1 MYLISMSLQVST
13 VAVNYKG
20 RPFMQSLRE
29 NKLLFYSIGV
39 STFVIFSLASG
50 MMPELAE
57 YIELV
62 PFPSEF
68 RNVLVMVLLVDFIGA
83 WLADRVC
90 QFLFERT
97 KPKSI
102 WKL

>member
-1 MYLISMSLQVST
+1 VYLQ
-13 VAVNYKG
+13 
-20 RPFMQSLRE
+20 
-29 NKLLFYSIGV
+29 
-39 STFVIFSLASG
+39 
-50 MMPELAE
+50 
-57 YIELV
+57 
-62 PFPSEF
+62 F